1 MGATPIAPVRTIRRS
16 TAMQPSL
23 YEQDLYAWAMQSA
36 RLLRERRLE
45 ELDLDHL
52 AEELES
58 MGKSE
63 LRALESRLTVLLAHL
78 LTWEFQPGKR
88 SKSWQRTLIEQR
100 KRIARLLRDSPSLRP
115 KLADALA
122 DAYDSALRL
131 AADETGIDESG
142 FPQGCPYSLD
152 QALDAGFY
160 PEQ

>member
-1 MGATPIAPVRTIRRS
+1 
-16 TAMQPSL
+16 MQPSL
-23 YEQDLYAWAMQSA
+23 YDQDLYAWAMQSA

-78 LTWEFQPGKR
+78 LKWELQPGKR
-88 SKSWQRTLIEQR
+88 SKRWQRTLIEQR

-152 QALDAGFY
+152 QALDTGFY